1 MTEDVASIERSS
13 AVAGSSQQ
21 MKTVVRAARL
31 DQAARLTEIAL
42 AAKAH
47 WGYPAA
53 WLELWRRGLT
63 FDADLLA
70 RDWVRVAEL
79 DGGAHG
85 VVALADA
92 SPDVELSHLW
102 IDPPAIGR
110 GLGRLLL
117 ETAVAEVRRRGA
129 ARITIVSDPY
139 AVPFY
144 EHMGA
149 RTVGEEPSEPEGR
162 MLPRMVL
169 DLRLGRGPESGGES
183 GVES

>member
-1 MTEDVASIERSS
+1 
-13 AVAGSSQQ
+13 
-21 MKTVVRAARL
+21 VRAARL
-31 DQAARLTEIAL
+31 DETARLTEIAF

-53 WLELWRRGLT
+53 WLELWRPSLT
-63 FDADLLA
+63 FDETLLE

-79 DGGAHG
+79 DGATRG
-85 VVALADA
+85 VLALADA
-92 SPDVELSHLW
+92 WPDVELSHLW

-117 ETAVAEVRRRGA
+117 EAAVAEARRQGA

-149 RTVGEEPSEPEGR
+149 RTVGEEASEPEGR
-162 MLPRMVL
+162 MLPRM
-169 DLRLGRGPESGGES
+169 DLSLGPDRGAAS